1 MNQGIERQGVRLV
14 AGIVLAVLCAAPAF
28 AYKLSTRSSAEE
40 RKLSGITS
48 NYIVDIERAVAR
60 WSVSAFTEPVHEE
73 ITNRIYGCN
82 GDAEICSGDA
92 ATSASAPVLA
102 GVRWNDDPPFRM
114 SADQAPSTSCKT
126 KETIRFE
133 TQPACWVALFQD
145 ANKGAARGKKYGQG
159 DAMLY
164 RTHFGDLQFLHAMAS
179 RDGEP
184 ASETKA
190 RMMDWFEFTWRAAQ
204 GEYTLDTRLKGL
216 NNPTIQAVFGRTEW
230 RLLDLYTLGAG
241 GGLRRHVDDVAF
253 GSLLHTL
260 EDSYA
265 AGHAEREES
274 SGSLRCSAGS
284 VSVTAPGAVLAF
296 HAYNHQDHGMHA
308 EADSRRAFMRQLQE
322 KGNVVDVGRAL
333 VEARDQKMAWDVVRP
348 MFDCL
353 FSLQRPDAPAGPGD
367 FVTQKLE

>member
-1 MNQGIERQGVRLV
+1 MNKGSWCHGVRFA
-14 AGIVLAVLCAAPAF
+14 AGLIVIALFAMPAF
-28 AYKLSTRSSAEE
+28 AYSLSTRSSAEE

-48 NYIVDIERAVAR
+48 NYIVDIERAMAR
-60 WSVSAFTEPVHEE
+60 WSVSVFTDPVHEE

-82 GDAEICSGDA
+82 GDARVCAGDA
-92 ATSASAPVLA
+92 ATSASTPVLA

-114 SADQAPSTSCKT
+114 NVNQAPSTSCKT

-133 TQPACWVALFQD
+133 TQPMCWVTLFQD

-190 RMMDWFEFTWRAAQ
+190 RMMGWFEFTWRAAQ
-204 GEYTLDTRLKGL
+204 GEYTLDTRLKNI
-216 NNPTIQAVFGRTEW
+216 NNPTIQEAFGRTEW
-230 RLLDLYTLGAG
+230 RLLDLYTQGAG
-241 GGLRRHVDDVAF
+241 SGLRRHVDDIAF

-260 EDSYA
+260 QDSYA
-265 AGHAEREES
+265 AGHVEREES
-274 SGSLRCSAGS
+274 SGSQRCSAEA
-284 VSVTAPGAVLAF
+284 VSATAPGAILAF
-296 HAYNHQDHGMHA
+296 HAYNHQDHKMHA
-308 EADSRRAFMRQLQE
+308 QADSRNAFMRQLQE
-322 KGNVVDVGRAL
+322 KGNVVDIGRAL
-333 VEARDQKMAWDVVRP
+333 VEARDQKMTWEAIRP

-353 FSLQRPDAPAGPGD
+353 LLLQNPGVLAGPGD
-367 FVTQKLE
+367 FVTKK